1 MIRKKMRIGVLSD
14 THIPLNAQKVPKEV
28 LQGLKGV
35 DLILHAGDL
44 IDLAVLD
51 DLKKIAEVRAVCGNM
66 DPLDVRETLKK
77 KEIIKAGG
85 VKIGLVHGAGSPEG
99 LKDRIVKEFEGDG
112 VDVIVFGHS
121 HSPVNEKRKKVL
133 LFNPGSSTDKIF
145 APYNS
150 YGILTIDGKRVEG
163 EIKVIGR

>member
-1 MIRKKMRIGVLSD
+1 MRIGVLSD
-14 THIPLNAQKVPKEV
+14 THIPLNAQRVPKEV

-44 IDLAVLD
+44 INLSVLD
-51 DLKKIAEVRAVCGNM
+51 DLKRVAEVRAVCGNM
-66 DPLDVRETLKK
+66 DPLEVREALKR
-77 KEIIKAGG
+77 KEIIKIGS
-85 VKIGLVHGAGSPEG
+85 VKIGLMHGIGSPEG

-112 VDVIVFGHS
+112 VNAIVFGHS
-121 HSPVNEKRKKVL
+121 HSPVNEKKNKIL

-150 YGILTIDGKRVEG
+150 YGILTINGKNIEG
-163 EIKVIGR
+163 EIKVIK

>member
-1 MIRKKMRIGVLSD
+1 MKSEMIRIGVLSD
-14 THIPLNAQKVPKEV
+14 THIPLNAQRIPKEV

-44 IDLAVLD
+44 INLDVLD
-51 DLKKIAEVRAVCGNM
+51 DLKAIAEVRAVCGNM
-66 DPLDVRETLKK
+66 DSLQVREALKR
-77 KEIIKAGG
+77 KEIIKVGS
-85 VKIGLVHGAGSPEG
+85 VKIGLMHGIGSPEG
-99 LKDRIVKEFEGDG
+99 LKERIVKDFEGDG

-121 HSPVNEKRKKVL
+121 HSPINEKKKKVL

-150 YGILTIDGKRVEG
+150 YGILTINGKRIEG
-163 EIKVIGR
+163 EIKVIKR